1 MNNRAND
8 NNRGRTVVFQ
18 QARPKPVPRPPAW
31 RLVTCQAVA
40 ALIIGLIVAAVIP
53 DVWFEMMLA
62 GTLCVVAQSY
72 FTWRSLRHFGSR
84 HTALFVVATSQGL
97 FGKWIILAAGL
108 IPVWVTQPDL
118 NAATMLLVVVI
129 LNTLSA
135 MLAPIL
141 VK

>member
-1 MNNRAND
+1 MFEQVRA
-8 NNRGRTVVFQ
+8 
-18 QARPKPVPRPPAW
+18 KPVPRPSAW
-31 RLVTCQAVA
+31 RLVTLQAVV
-40 ALIIGLIVAAVIP
+40 ALIIGLVVVVMAP
-53 DVWFEMMLA
+53 GVWLEVVMA
-62 GTLCVVAQSY
+62 GALCVLAQSY

-84 HTALFVVATSQGL
+84 YTALFVVATSQGL

-118 NAATMLLVVVI
+118 SAITMLLVVVV

>member
-1 MNNRAND
+1 
-8 NNRGRTVVFQ
+8 
-18 QARPKPVPRPPAW
+18 
-31 RLVTCQAVA
+31 
-40 ALIIGLIVAAVIP
+40 
-53 DVWFEMMLA
+53 
-62 GTLCVVAQSY
+62 
-72 FTWRSLRHFGSR
+72 
-84 HTALFVVATSQGL
+84 VVATSQGL
-97 FGKWIILAAGL
+97 FGKWTILAAGL

>member
-1 MNNRAND
+1 M
-8 NNRGRTVVFQ
+8 VFQ
-18 QARPKPVPRPPAW
+18 QARPKPVPRPSAW
-31 RLVTCQAVA
+31 RLVMLQSAT
-40 ALIIGLIVAAVIP
+40 ALVIGLLVAVLIP
-53 DVWFEMMLA
+53 DVWFEVMVA
-62 GTLCVVAQSY
+62 GALCVVAQSY

-84 HTALFVVATSQGL
+84 YTALFVVATSQGL

-118 NAATMLLVVVI
+118 SAITMLLVVVI

>member
-1 MNNRAND
+1 M
-8 NNRGRTVVFQ
+8 VFQ
-18 QARPKPVPRPPAW
+18 QARPKSVPRPSAW
-31 RLVTCQAVA
+31 RLVTFQAA
-40 ALIIGLIVAAVIP
+40 TALIIGLVVAMVAP
-53 DVWFEMMLA
+53 GVWFEVMLA
-62 GTLCVVAQSY
+62 GALCVVAQSY

-84 HTALFVVATSQGL
+84 YTALFVVATSQGL

-108 IPVWVTQPDL
+108 IPVWLTQPDL
-118 NAATMLLVVVI
+118 NATTMLLVVVI

>member
-1 MNNRAND
+1 M
-8 NNRGRTVVFQ
+8 TFQ
-18 QARPKPVPRPPAW
+18 AI
-31 RLVTCQAVA
+31 A
-40 ALIIGLIVAAVIP
+40 ALVIGLAVVVVTP
-53 DVWFEMMLA
+53 DVWFEVIWA
-62 GTLCVVAQSY
+62 GALCVVAQSY

-118 NAATMLLVVVI
+118 NAITMLLMVVI